1 MTIVHQII
9 LCLLLP
15 FVLITTQQ
23 AQAAAPSETDSDGG
37 GTTLSASNIKGRSM
51 QVAWH
56 SAHPGADYVLTVS
69 SENGCVTYDHL
80 TDSVLT
86 LTGLSPQTHYT
97 LQLRAIVDG
106 LTASTTELEQS
117 TTPLQFSELP
127 CKASQPT
134 NIADHSFVA
143 RWQPVANA
151 EHYFVSVF
159 ERVPDTTGTISYG
172 FPGVDSPLPFGWSSS
187 SNSLS
192 HDFYGESG
200 IFSLRL
206 HKDRDSLVIVAM
218 GDSLIKG
225 LRFWWCGSQ
234 SDNSL
239 CVRTLDS
246 NGLWH
251 TAGTLLTVEGKDSIA
266 NYTFDGAYALC
277 ISFNRQSGGYACIDD
292 INVTV
297 AMPHDHPVVGMRDL
311 DAGKANELAIH
322 GLRPG
327 TQYSYQ
333 VYATAKGQRTAVSK
347 PIILQTL
354 TDLSAIATVDA
365 SSLSGPINF
374 YDLSGRRV
382 DYMSAPAGIYIVRK
396 GGKTYKVM
404 KK

>member
-23 AQAAAPSETDSDGG
+23 AQAAAPSETIGDGG
-37 GTTLSASNIKGRSM
+37 GMILSASNIKGRSM

-106 LTASTTELEQS
+106 FTASATELEQS

-134 NIADHSFVA
+134 NITDHSFVA
-143 RWQPVANA
+143 HWQPVANA

-159 ERVPDTTGTISYG
+159 ERVADTTGTISYG
-172 FPGVDSPLPFGWSSS
+172 FPGDDTPLPFGWSSS

-206 HKDRDSLVIVAM
+206 PKDRDSLLIVAM

-225 LRFWWCGSQ
+225 LRFWWGGSH
-234 SDNSL
+234 SGNSL

-246 NGLWH
+246 NGHWH
-251 TAGTLLTVEGKDSIA
+251 SMGTLLTVGGKDSIA
-266 NYTFDGAYALC
+266 NYTFDGAYAVC

-297 AMPHDHPVVGMRDL
+297 ATPHDHPVVGMCDL
-311 DAGKANELAIH
+311 DAGRANELAIH
-322 GLRPG
+322 GLRSG
-327 TQYSYQ
+327 TPYSYQ
-333 VYATAKGQRTAVSK
+333 VYATAQGQRTAVSK
-347 PIILQTL
+347 PIALQTL

-365 SSLSGPINF
+365 SSLSGPVNF
-374 YDLSGRRV
+374 YDLSGRRI
-382 DYMSAPAGIYIVRK
+382 DYTSAPAGIYIARK